1 MNNLSSF
8 ISHHSSLKSD
18 RRFTLIELLVVIA
31 IIAILAAIL
40 LPALQSARM
49 RAQSTSC
56 ISNLN
61 QMGKIA
67 QTYFNDHRSFYPV
80 GRVDW
85 LKTDD
90 LYCTNYIY
98 NFYKGK
104 YIGRGAVDN
113 TGNPEAR
120 CPSIPLN
127 RGKTGGTEL
136 ITIPQTYGAQY
147 VHNDVGNTP
156 GLGQIGYYTNLPT
169 LNNGYAPPQTSEN
182 PMNKQP
188 ENRSVSPSLR
198 VLLCDATT
206 TSPVGDC
213 QSTWMFVYN
222 SSHRAYG
229 KPYMLHGGRINLL
242 TQAGAAIGAD
252 EGTFLS
258 QYYFP
263 GFYMTGKPGSVRA
276 QKYYVDGQSEL
287 QNMY

>member
-1 MNNLSSF
+1 MKSISSL

-40 LPALQSARM
+40 LPALQSARA
-49 RAQSTSC
+49 RAQATSC
-56 ISNLN
+56 VSNLN

-67 QTYFNDHRSFYPV
+67 TSYFNDHRNFYPV
-80 GRVDW
+80 GKPDW
-85 LKTDD
+85 KQIDG
-90 LYCTNYIY
+90 LYSTNYIY

-113 TGNPEAR
+113 TGEPSSR
-120 CPSIPLN
+120 CPSIALN

-136 ITIPQTYGAQY
+136 ITIPQIYGAQY
-147 VHNDVGNTP
+147 VHNENGNTNKD
-156 GLGQIGYYTNLPT
+156 QFGYYTNIPSF
-169 LNNGYAPPQTSEN
+169 NNGYKPPQSSEN
-182 PMNKQP
+182 PMSAQP
-188 ENRSVSPSLR
+188 ENESVGPSAR

-213 QSTWMFVYN
+213 QSAWLYVYG

-229 KPYMLHGGRINLL
+229 KPYLLHGGRINLL
-242 TQAGAAIGAD
+242 CLAGNATGAD
-252 EGTFLS
+252 EGAFCT

-263 GFYMTGKPGSVRA
+263 GFYSTGKPGSIRT
-276 QKYYVDGQSEL
+276 QKYYIDGQNLEY
-287 QNMY
+287 QNAY